1 MSYIICT
8 SAKDYKKNGNYMREE
23 VQKNEVNPL
32 VKGRKGNIK
41 IFVIVLILALIVL
54 FFALKS
60 FG

>member
-1 MSYIICT
+1 
-8 SAKDYKKNGNYMREE
+8 MRDE